1 MPPFPLEIA
10 LVPLKCSSTNLQFH
24 YRVPFTKKRMPW
36 CPCPFKNEAYS
47 PVGSFRIC
55 STWCICVLLLVLK
68 LLKPYWV
75 IWSILSVLRVGR
87 NVSVSARGHVG
98 KIVIHLQKKKLGLY
112 ESPTWIV
119 SKHRFQ
125 VSLMQGFPL
134 FFIYQGSDSRF
145 PKITTF
151 CKIKTTTERVCFTLY

>member
-1 MPPFPLEIA
+1 MPLPFQKRSIQPCGILQNMFY
-10 LVPLKCSSTNLQFH
+10 LVYMC
-24 YRVPFTKKRMPW
+24 
-36 CPCPFKNEAYS
+36 
-47 PVGSFRIC
+47 
-55 STWCICVLLLVLK
+55 
-68 LLKPYWV
+68 
-75 IWSILSVLRVGR
+75 
-87 NVSVSARGHVG
+87 
-98 KIVIHLQKKKLGLY
+98 IVIGFKTFKTLLGNLEHSICFACRPQCERISAGPCWENCDTFTEKKLGLY